1 MIKKIISLLF
11 VLSMVL
17 FSQNAKNI
25 FDAINNNDLSS
36 VKKIIASGGNVN
48 AINKSG
54 MTALIVASEKGNIEI
69 VRELINA
76 GANVNGTNS
85 VGWTALMGASF
96 EGNAEVVKE
105 LINSGA
111 NINAFGIKYKNT
123 ALMQAI
129 RGENPEIVKILV
141 DSGADINMKNANGET
156 AYDKAMEVGL
166 TEVAELLRIKP
177 SSYSSYTGRLS
188 TNTKV
193 IIMIIIVLIM
203 AIVVNWLTRFN
214 NSYEAEELSIKLWT
228 WCPLLFS
235 IIYIFTSI
243 DFIDGVFED
252 IVFLLWAIGN
262 CIQYITY
269 NSYMA
274 SKYDIVNNTAYNVT
288 EFIKW
293 LALATG
299 LFIALTGGGMF
310 IKVLFVLGMI
320 LGIVILI
327 VIAALGILCSGADA
341 VGQMVVTTYRVAKP
355 IVKEAI
361 KLINATLESIA
372 DYFNEYLADEYPTA
386 NYLIVNK
393 VKHEL
398 KAGNYN
404 AINIGIYDDENDLLG
419 NETITCESI
428 GSDLREGQ
436 EIYI

>member
-76 GANVNGTNS
+76 GANVNGANS

-129 RGENPEIVKILV
+129 RGKNPEIVKILV

-193 IIMIIIVLIM
+193 IIMIIILLIV
-203 AIVVNWLTRFN
+203 AIVVNLILRFN
-214 NSYEAEELSIKLWT
+214 RYSGEEKFIKRVFT
-228 WCPLLFS
+228 WGPIIFS
-235 IIYIFTSI
+235 ILNIVTPM
-243 DFIDGVFED
+243 DFIYGVFDD
-252 IVFLLWAIGN
+252 ILFLLWAIGN
-262 CIQYITY
+262 SIHYKIFEEIDFD
-269 NSYMA
+269 NSLNMT
-274 SKYDIVNNTAYNVT
+274 VEV
-288 EFIKW
+288 IKW
-293 LALATG
+293 IFLGIG
-299 LFIALTGGGMF
+299 LFIALTGGGIIIKGIF
-310 IKVLFVLGMI
+310 IIALILAIAILII
-320 LGIVILI
+320 LG
-327 VIAALGILCSGADA
+327 ALGFFVQG
-341 VGQMVVTTYRVAKP
+341 VGEVARVAAP
-355 IVKEAI
+355 IAVAGAKAI
-361 KLINATLESIA
+361 YELACATLETIA
-372 DYFNEYLADEYPTA
+372 DYFNEYLADEYPNA